1 MKTASAA
8 ATDSAMTRR
17 AGERLTAPQRLA
29 LDGSAPTGDP
39 IAVVLAERARQVL
52 GQGVAVALSVG
63 GAHEGGDHLEVPLGD
78 VGGLAPEVGEPE
90 VDVELEKVDARG
102 LLGHASRVETGSDD
116 IGCSR
121 G

>member
-1 MKTASAA
+1 MNTASAA
-8 ATDSAMTRR
+8 ATESAMTRR

-29 LDGSAPTGDP
+29 LDRCAPSGHP
-39 IAVVLAERARQVL
+39 VPVILAERARRL
-52 GQGVAVALSVG
+52 FRQGVAVALPVG
-63 GAHEGGDHLEVPLGD
+63 GAHEGCDHLEVPLGD
-78 VGGLAPEVGEPE
+78 VPGLAPKVGQPK
-90 VDVELEKVDARG
+90 VDVELEEIDAGG